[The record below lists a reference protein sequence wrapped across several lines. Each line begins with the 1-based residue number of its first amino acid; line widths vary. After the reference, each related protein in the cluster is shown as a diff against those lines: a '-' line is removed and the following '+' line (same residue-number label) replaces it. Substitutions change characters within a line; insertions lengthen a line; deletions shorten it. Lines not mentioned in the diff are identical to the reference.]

1 MAGGFDFAA
10 VAIILAG
17 ISFGMV
23 GLILAGSALFPEVA
37 EQYKRRIPNI
47 LIGLILVGVSS
58 ALVAAF

>member
-1 MAGGFDFAA
+1 MTDFDFSG

-17 ISFGMV
+17 ISFGMC

-47 LIGLILVGVSS
+47 LIGLILVGVST
-58 ALVAAF
+58 ALVAAFQ